1 MEPTSPAQQLV
12 GAVLNGRF
20 KLVRLLGEG
29 GMGAVYEADSTRG
42 EGKRA
47 IKVLHAEFVAE
58 PQVRER
64 FVAEAMA
71 TRGLSHP
78 NIASVLESAVAEDG
92 SPYLVMDLLQGQSL
106 GDRLAEGE
114 VMTPAEAW
122 PIVHQVLLALSAAHG
137 QRIVH
142 RDLKPDNVFLARD
155 ASGGQVVKVLDFGIA
170 KVMDVAGGMG
180 SKTRTG
186 ALIGTPGYMSPEQVK
201 NAKSVDPRSDLWCAG
216 TLLYQMLTG
225 LLPFEAENEI
235 TRITAVIVND
245 PIPIE
250 QVAPQHAA
258 WSPLIRRSLA
268 KDPAQRFQSADEM
281 AHALLTTARSLG
293 LAPGAASPKGTTV
306 MQAMPLAPQAGSMA
320 VADTD
325 PAASPPRGAPQPQPH
340 PQGLAPIAPQ
350 PAGGTAVSPG
360 QHAGMASHG
369 APPPSVHVVQ
379 PRAQVQGVAPMLVAV
394 IALVCLGVGF
404 ALGYLAGAP

>member
-92 SPYLVMDLLQGQSL
+92 SPYLVMDLLEGQSL
-106 GDRLAEGE
+106 GDRLVDGNE
-114 VMTPAEAW
+114 VMSPAEAW
-122 PIVHQVLLALSAAHG
+122 PIVHQVLLALSAAHA
-137 QRIVH
+137 QRVVH

-155 ASGGQVVKVLDFGIA
+155 ASVGQVVKVLDFGIA

-180 SKTRTG
+180 SRTRTG
-186 ALIGTPGYMSPEQVK
+186 ALIGTPGYMSPEQVT
-201 NAKSVDPRSDLWCAG
+201 NAKGVDPRSDLWCAG

-225 LLPFEAENEI
+225 QLPFEAENDI
-235 TRITAVIVND
+235 TRITAVIVNE

-250 QVAPQHAA
+250 QVTPQHAA

-281 AHALLTTARSLG
+281 AHALLTIAGSLG
-293 LAPGAASPKGTTV
+293 LTPGAAAPKGTTM
-306 MQAMPLAPQAGSMA
+306 MQAIPLAPHAGSMA

-325 PAASPPRGAPQPQPH
+325 PAASPPRGAPQPR

-350 PAGGTAVSPG
+350 PAGSTQMSPG
-360 QHAGMASHG
+360 QQPGVTSLAA
-369 APPPSVHVVQ
+369 APPPVHVVHA
-379 PRAQVQGVAPMLVAV
+379 PAQVQGMAYWLVAV
-394 IALVCLGVGF
+394 IAFVSLGVGF
-404 ALGYLAGAP
+404 VIGYLAGAP